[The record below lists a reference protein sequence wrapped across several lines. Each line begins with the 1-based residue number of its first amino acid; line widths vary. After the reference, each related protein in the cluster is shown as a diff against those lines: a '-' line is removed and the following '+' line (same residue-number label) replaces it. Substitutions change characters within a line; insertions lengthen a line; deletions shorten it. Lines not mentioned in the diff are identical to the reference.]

1 IAGRKAEEVNTL
13 LQTGRGSLIP
23 KLREQVRELFPS
35 AHDNSELIKAKECVA
50 LGAAW
55 WAHIKN
61 FGGRASIEVEGVG
74 RVLPNTI
81 CYTERVPGSVAV
93 ANVPVFHAGERFPLE
108 RTVEVLATQKG
119 KKWRLDICEKR
130 FGSDD
135 EVRPRGSVEL
145 AAQADAQTYK
155 ATFSINLNRILE
167 VSVGGKTLQIEPAD
181 DDNLNGRGRR

>member
-1 IAGRKAEEVNTL
+1 FESARSIRENARMAAEQIKITLSQASKATQNFPAAYGTSTEVTVTRAEFEALLTDFIERSNQVVIGCCNIAGRKAEEVNTL

-93 ANVPVFHAGERFPLE
+93 ANVPVFHAGE
-108 RTVEVLATQKG
+108 
-119 KKWRLDICEKR
+119 
-130 FGSDD
+130 
-135 EVRPRGSVEL
+135 
-145 AAQADAQTYK
+145 
-155 ATFSINLNRILE
+155 
-167 VSVGGKTLQIEPAD
+167 
-181 DDNLNGRGRR
+181 